1 MQSVEP
7 NARGELPA
15 AQRSLYLMLNFSK
28 NHFSLDLAAET
39 LVYTSGILSGV
50 TIAAGEIKIKPVRL
64 DGTVLEKEPGHKLM
78 RCIHEWCRSSTGLN
92 SKP

>member
-39 LVYTSGILSGV
+39 LVNTSRIPSGV
-50 TIAAGEIKIKPVRL
+50 TIAAGEIKIKTCAVGWDSSPERARTQT
-64 DGTVLEKEPGHKLM
+64 DVLY
-78 RCIHEWCRSSTGLN
+78 T
-92 SKP
+92 